1 MTTKVEKCQRTKVH
15 TVMREFKEGSLKR
28 RNKKTVKN
36 PKEAI
41 AIALS
46 VARKKCSK
54 RKSKKRSRKI
64 SRK

>member
-1 MTTKVEKCQRTKVH
+1 MTTKVEKCQRKKIH
-15 TVMREFKEGSLKR
+15 TVMKEYKKGSLKR

-36 PKEAI
+36 PREAV

-54 RKSKKRSRKI
+54 KRSRKT